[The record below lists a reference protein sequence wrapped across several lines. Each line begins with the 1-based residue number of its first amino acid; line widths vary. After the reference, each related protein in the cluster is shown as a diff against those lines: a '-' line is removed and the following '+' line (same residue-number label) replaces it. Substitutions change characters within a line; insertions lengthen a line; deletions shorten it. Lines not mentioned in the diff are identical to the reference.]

1 MNEEIKEKV
10 KRLTQSCE
18 FGIKRDVLCEELAE
32 LMEVNNRQQ
41 LTLNKWVSDKLIEEF
56 ADSYLMI
63 SQVCVYLGEESLED
77 YVDNYEKADEM
88 DYTVSS
94 WSFIQKASHLIWTV
108 SKMRREPDIIK
119 NYTEF
124 RASVYLVAKLFDDQI
139 GNLMVLK
146 ADEVLKKLEEIMI
159 FKLIRQIERQEGIK
173 LTPLSPEEEAVIEKW
188 KEYLNNGSDSAE
200 TSN

>member
-1 MNEEIKEKV
+1 MNDEIKAKV

-41 LTLNKWVSDKLIEEF
+41 LTLNKWIGDKLIEEF

-77 YVDNYEKADEM
+77 YVDNYEKADEL
-88 DYTVSS
+88 DYTVTT

-124 RASVYLVAKLFDDQI
+124 RASVYLVAKLFDEQL
-139 GNLMVLK
+139 GNLRVLK
-146 ADEVLKKLEEIMI
+146 ADEILEKLKEVMI
-159 FKLIRQIERQEGIK
+159 FKLNRQIARQEGIR
-173 LTPLSPEEEAVIEKW
+173 EED
-188 KEYLNNGSDSAE
+188 LNDGSDTVKASD
-200 TSN
+200 

>member
-1 MNEEIKEKV
+1 MNEEIKGKV

-41 LTLNKWVSDKLIEEF
+41 LTLNKWISDKLIEEF

-63 SQVCVYLGEESLED
+63 SQVCVYLGEDSLES
-77 YVDNYEKADEM
+77 YVDNYEKVGEIE
-88 DYTVSS
+88 YTSMT
-94 WSFIQKASHLIWTV
+94 WSFIQKVSHLIWTV

-124 RASVYLVAKLFDDQI
+124 RASVYLLAKLFDDQI
-139 GNLMVLK
+139 GNLRCLK
-146 ADEVLKKLEEIMI
+146 ADEILKKLEEVMI
-159 FKLIRQIERQEGIK
+159 FKLNRQIARQEGIK
-173 LTPLSPEEEAVIEKW
+173 EEV
-188 KEYLNNGSDSAE
+188 NNGSNSTE